1 MKYVL
6 RCLPLLLLV
15 GANGVAQAQTGLN
28 RVTCLSSDF
37 RTPIWTREYYIE
49 LQDHFQNLIVARE
62 LIREN
67 GCSLGLKN
75 TIYFGEC
82 HSVGYEQIVCR

>member
-15 GANGVAQAQTGLN
+15 GASGIAQAQTGLSK
-28 RVTCLSSDF
+28 VICLSSDL

-75 TIYFGEC
+75 TIYLGEC
-82 HSVGYEQIVCR
+82 HSVESEQIVCR